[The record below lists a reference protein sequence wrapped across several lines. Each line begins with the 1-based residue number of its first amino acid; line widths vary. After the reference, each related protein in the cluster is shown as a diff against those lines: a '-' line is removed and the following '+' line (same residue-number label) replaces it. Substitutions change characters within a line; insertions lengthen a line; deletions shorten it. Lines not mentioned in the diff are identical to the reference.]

1 MDSTISQLK
10 QLEAQYLAVEYAV
23 KNYSVTHYAEH
34 TASIEHYLV
43 TLRRLPVEER
53 TFMLRTF
60 IAKLRQEKARNAEQ
74 QKQQA
79 MFDALHSDKTVPT
92 ALLKAFEILT
102 LVFNRGEKSQ

>member
-1 MDSTISQLK
+1 MGSTISQLK
-10 QLEAQYLAVEYAV
+10 QLEVQYLAVEYAV

-34 TASIEHYLV
+34 TTSIEHYLV

-79 MFDALHSDKTVPT
+79 MFNALYNDKTVHT
-92 ALLKAFEILT
+92 GLLTAFEALNVAFT
-102 LVFNRGEKSQ
+102 KGEKSQ